1 MHIMYDSVIVVN
13 GHDASLPGNVRSFG
27 TGLLSIVKGTEIELY
42 LNDIDLIDGG
52 DGGVHDG
59 EVLVMDGS
67 HALKKEIVEVYN
79 DYQKVNGLKTKT
91 KWNGYNR
98 KQHVVEERNLLLSCL
113 ARANGDGIQR
123 RRRKRKKRRGEEED
137 VDDNNIYVLSNGVTK
152 RKQKSRFINEMV
164 KTKDQ
169 MEDVIGEMVVCWK
182 RLRVL

>member
-1 MHIMYDSVIVVN
+1 MLPVTPSGSTKLPAWQSLQILSLADVV
-13 GHDASLPGNVRSFG
+13 
-27 TGLLSIVKGTEIELY
+27 
-42 LNDIDLIDGG
+42 DLIDGG

-113 ARANGDGIQR
+113 ARANTTWSLFNYS
-123 RRRKRKKRRGEEED
+123 
-137 VDDNNIYVLSNGVTK
+137 VY
-152 RKQKSRFINEMV
+152 SRSG
-164 KTKDQ
+164 T
-169 MEDVIGEMVVCWK
+169 CY
-182 RLRVL
+182 